1 MGGLRKRQAYR
12 RRLCAPVVCCILLRQ
27 MRWYIRRCSVNRYGC
42 RWLVATDADVATVT
56 FQNRDTF
63 VEFIVDTVNDLSFSF
78 LPLGVSPSTVDLTL
92 VHQLILL
99 ALCDDNN
106 RSMTVYLATDND
118 NDNDNHLII
127 ERRLHTNTDRL
138 SISLS
143 GAYVVHLCDQVSK

>member
-1 MGGLRKRQAYR
+1 
-12 RRLCAPVVCCILLRQ
+12 
-27 MRWYIRRCSVNRYGC
+27 
-42 RWLVATDADVATVT
+42 VT

>member
-1 MGGLRKRQAYR
+1 
-12 RRLCAPVVCCILLRQ
+12 
-27 MRWYIRRCSVNRYGC
+27 
-42 RWLVATDADVATVT
+42 VT

-78 LPLGVSPSTVDLTL
+78 LPLGVDLTL

-118 NDNDNHLII
+118 NDNNDNSHLII

-138 SISLS
+138 NISVS
-143 GAYVVHLCDQVSK
+143 GVYLVHIFGYNSTHNFIIFTHPSPAIGSEMH